1 MIKNDIY
8 PGTLVTCMV
17 TSYDTGLPFGA
28 RSTLEMGM
36 IVRSIY
42 EDFTVFYDII
52 IPSRGGVLRMHK
64 SNVQSIVE

>member
-17 TSYDTGLPFGA
+17 TSYDTGLPIGP
-28 RSTLEMGM
+28 SKLEMGL

-42 EDFTVFYDII
+42 KDFTVFYDII

>member
-1 MIKNDIY
+1 MIKNDID

-17 TSYDTGLPFGA
+17 TSYDTGLPLGP
-28 RSTLEMGM
+28 STLEMGM

-42 EDFTVFYDII
+42 KDFTVFYDII